1 MTLRLRELDYGAV
14 PWDVLNSCKDRTLLQ
29 TKAWLE
35 YLAET
40 QHATPVVAAVEQG
53 TQVLGYV
60 RGLVIRR
67 FGLRIL
73 GSPFPGWTTSHM
85 AFNVEGDVAEVD
97 LLAASRGRA
106 LRNDGQ
112 RVSAEDTT
120 GGKERCGPNGKCI
133 ATAIYAGMN
142 QLVEF
147 WGNASFRADQHLR
160 PNEALRWYAMRYCKH
175 RGLRKN

>member
-97 LLAASRGRA
+97 LLDALARTRSAQRWPKSIGRRYDRWKREVWPERQVYRHGD
-106 LRNDGQ
+106 LCWNEPTGRVLGQ
-112 RVSAEDTT
+112 R
-120 GGKERCGPNGKCI
+120 KFPC
-133 ATAIYAGMN
+133 
-142 QLVEF
+142 
-147 WGNASFRADQHLR
+147 
-160 PNEALRWYAMRYCKH
+160 
-175 RGLRKN
+175 